1 MKIFQALNAT
11 NDLDIEKKGI
21 ARVFYYGPFLTNYH
35 AIVMSLFEETLEDRY
50 KLQNQHIS
58 DLSILLIFKRTVSWP
73 I

>member
-21 ARVFYYGPFLTNYH
+21 ARVFYAGPILQKYN

-50 KLQNQHIS
+50 ELQNEHIS
-58 DLSILLIFKRTVSWP
+58 DLSILLIFKRTVS
-73 I
+73 